1 MTQTKLHL
9 ALFAEGQAERVPPS
23 EFRIFTAGVVSTTK
37 GVFLF
42 DDRAAVAVMAAYQ
55 EHGADIPVDYDHMM
69 LDPYAPMGGGKAAGW
84 LKLELRMGE
93 LWAVDVKWTPA
104 GDRALRD
111 AEYRYISPAFYTDD
125 EGRMSR
131 LINVALTNLPATHGL
146 EPLVAASETTAPS
159 AQRSTPMK
167 QVLVALG
174 LSESASEADAL
185 VALSKDRDAVK
196 DVLSL
201 TGATSLSAALG
212 ILAGFKEE
220 AGKTKVLSARVVELE
235 TGLRKKE
242 VERIVGEKV
251 TAGYLTPANR
261 EFAIKLGMKD
271 PESFDAYLATLTSQV
286 VVDTSGGKDKP
297 AKATAKVSLSRDEK
311 QIAERFGM
319 SPKEFSLKCLSDS
332 GDVPADEAE
341 DDESDKEVALCLL
354 RPSSAKRRRWGPCGP
369 RTTTRCP

>member
-1 MTQTKLHL
+1 MNQTKLHL

-146 EPLVAASETTAPS
+146 EPLVAASETTAQV

-261 EFAIKLGMKD
+261 DFAIKLGMKD
-271 PESFDAYLATLTSQV
+271 PESFDSYLATLTSQV
-286 VVDTSGGKDKP
+286 VVDTSGGKDRP
-297 AKATAKVSLSRDEK
+297 AKQAAKVALSKDERS
-311 QIAERFGM
+311 IAERFGM
-319 SPKEFSLKCLSDS
+319 SAKEFNAKCLSDV
-332 GDVPADEAE
+332 GDEPIADDE
-341 DDESDKEVALCLL
+341 DDESEKEVALWP
-354 RPSSAKRRRWGPCGP
+354 RPRSSAKRRRWVPCAP
-369 RTTTRCP
+369 LTTTRCP